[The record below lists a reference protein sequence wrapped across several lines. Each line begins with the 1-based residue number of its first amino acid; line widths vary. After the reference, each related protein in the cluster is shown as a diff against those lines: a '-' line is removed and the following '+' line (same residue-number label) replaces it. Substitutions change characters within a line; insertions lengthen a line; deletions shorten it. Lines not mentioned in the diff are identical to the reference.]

1 MTSFLE
7 LPGRIW
13 DLAVIV
19 SSRVEPV
26 LMTGHTAGLLVPL
39 NHIALCR
46 CRGCCSS
53 PPSSPTSLWHTTLNA
68 AISSVIKP
76 LSLVKGIPLWLWADL
91 SAADGRSHE
100 GESFMSNHT
109 KPWFITMKQHP
120 GLSNSTRTYPE
131 VSQIGVVACV
141 LYCYWLATESPQ
153 RAQSKQD
160 TSNTLGNAPQNHFVV
175 VIVDLLWY

>member
-7 LPGRIW
+7 LPRRVW
-13 DLAVIV
+13 DLAVVI

-26 LMTGHTAGLLVPL
+26 LMTGHTAGLRVPL

-53 PPSSPTSLWHTTLNA
+53 PPSSPTSLWHTILNA

-76 LSLVKGIPLWLWADL
+76 LSLVEGIPLWLWADL

-100 GESFMSNHT
+100 GESFMCNH
-109 KPWFITMKQHP
+109 KAIVCYNEIVSRSIKQHKDIAWGFLNRCGCLRALLLLNGYWEP
-120 GLSNSTRTYPE
+120 PE
-131 VSQIGVVACV
+131 SSV
-141 LYCYWLATESPQ
+141 
-153 RAQSKQD
+153 
-160 TSNTLGNAPQNHFVV
+160 
-175 VIVDLLWY
+175 